1 MSRITEKR
9 DVQDQLIN
17 YLTGIGWTFIGQY
30 DLPAW
35 RHQNETEPF
44 LIDILPAQLAALNG
58 WPPGDPRI
66 EQIVRRLRLLPPT
79 LEGNEEYL
87 HALRGHWTVYDPATQ
102 RERNVTL
109 IDYRNLKANRF
120 HFTEEM
126 WFQDRDRRRMD
137 MVLFVN
143 GLPVL
148 LVENKSP
155 RLEDPGLEGFEQVQ
169 GTYTRMI
176 PEFLKY
182 PVPFTVC
189 ATRLEYG
196 ATWNP
201 DLKAFYKWKVQGRDY
216 GLEELSKSFFAH
228 EQVLKLLRDY
238 TVFYRMDDALQKFL
252 LRPHQMR
259 AVEKIVERV
268 VAGQAD
274 PNAPDRGL
282 ESHTQGSGKTLTM
295 IVAAHLLRQ
304 QPSLDNPTVL
314 FVVDRL
320 DLEAQMLQ
328 NLEAFGL
335 SAVQAVNRNHLQR
348 LLTRDTR
355 GVIVTTIHKF
365 DHMPKAAC
373 VRRNVVV
380 LVDEAHRSQEGD
392 LGVFLNA
399 ALPWAFKFGFT
410 GTPIDRGKVG
420 KGTYETFGHQ
430 ADPRGIHDEYTIN
443 ESIEDGT
450 TLRLYYTLAPTNIWV
465 DKLKLETDFTG
476 LLEEFWQLVDEEG
489 AGTQEA
495 LSQLLQRADKLLA
508 VLKAPQRI
516 EAIAAHI
523 AQHYQEHVLPLGFKA
538 LVVTPDREACALYK
552 QALDQYLPGSWT
564 RIVYSQD
571 PKRDSDLMKH
581 YYLDEEA
588 EKRVRKAFRD
598 PQQEPKL
605 LIVTQKLLTGYDA
618 PVAYAMYLDK
628 PLKDH
633 TLLQAIARVNRPHP
647 TKECGLVVDYI
658 GVFKDL
664 QRALSGN
671 TAGVEQGLIDYETL
685 KPHFADLVA
694 QTQAMLEPIDPAHVT
709 AGATQWQVQ
718 EEGVGY
724 LTEEVK
730 QRLGQERTA
739 RIVDYFWDEERRS
752 AFFTQFKELE
762 AAYEILSPDPFLRDY
777 LDDYALVAD
786 VYQAAHSYFDPKAEQ
801 RRQQRDLL
809 AKTETLIQ
817 SHTHA
822 GPVAEPLPLYPINRH
837 LADVIASD
845 QIPERVKV
853 INLQRSI
860 ITHIQE
866 HLDEAPYLVS
876 IGEEVE
882 RVIEQLKLK
891 QISAQTALEALEAKA
906 QQIVQTDEE
915 RTVSPLDNLA
925 FALRTTL
932 RASSLLAQM
941 DEAACDAVA
950 QTMAS
955 YLQEHASWRL
965 NPTIEQ
971 NVRMYLYRQLLPHT
985 PKPLKPDDVTAIVNH
1000 LLKMH
1005 SIAA

>member
-1 MSRITEKR
+1 MTRITEKR

-30 DLPAW
+30 DLPAL
-35 RHQNETEPF
+35 RHQDETEPF
-44 LIDILPAQLAALNG
+44 LIDTLRSQLAALNG
-58 WPPGDPRI
+58 WPAGDSRI
-66 EQIVRRLRLLPPT
+66 DQIVRRLRLLPPT

-109 IDYRNLKANRF
+109 IDYSNLKANRF

-155 RLEDPGLEGFEQVQ
+155 KLEDPGMEGFQQVQ
-169 GTYTRMI
+169 DTYTRMI

-182 PVPFTVC
+182 PIPFSIC

-201 DLKAFYKWKVQGRDY
+201 DLKTFYKWKANGRDY
-216 GLEELSKSFFAH
+216 GLEDLSKTFFAQ

-238 TVFYRMDDALQKFL
+238 TIFYRMDDALQKLL

-274 PNAPDRGL
+274 LTAPDRGL
-282 ESHTQGSGKTLTM
+282 EGHTQGSGKTLTM

-304 QPSLDNPTVL
+304 QPTLDNPTII

-320 DLEAQMLQ
+320 DLESQMLQ

-335 SAVQAVNRNHLQR
+335 SAIPAVNRHHLQH
-348 LLTRDTR
+348 LLAKDTR

-365 DHMPKAAC
+365 DHMPKAIC
-373 VRRNVVV
+373 LRRNVVV

-392 LGVFLNA
+392 LGVYMNA
-399 ALPWAFKFGFT
+399 ALPQAFQFGFT

-420 KGTYETFGHQ
+420 KGTYETFGHKED
-430 ADPRGIHDEYTIN
+430 ARGLHDEYTIN

-450 TLRLYYTLAPTNIWV
+450 TLPLFYTLAPTNIWV
-465 DKLKLETDFTG
+465 DKLNLEADFAP
-476 LLEEFWQLVDEEG
+476 LLDEFWQLVDEEG

-495 LSQLLQRADKLLA
+495 LSKLLERADKLMA

-516 EAIAAHI
+516 DAIAAHI
-523 AQHYQEHVLPLGFKA
+523 AQHFQDNVLPLGFKA

-552 QALDQYLPGSWT
+552 QALNQYLPESWS
-564 RIVYSQD
+564 RVVYSQA
-571 PKRDSDLMKH
+571 PKRDHDLMKE
-581 YYLDEEA
+581 YYLDEDE

-598 PQQEPKL
+598 PQQDPKL

-633 TLLQAIARVNRPHP
+633 TLLQAIARVNRPYP
-647 TKECGLVVDYI
+647 TKKSGLVVDYI

-671 TAGVEQGLIDYETL
+671 TAGVERGLIDYETL
-685 KPHFADLVA
+685 KPHFADLMA
-694 QTQAMLEPIDPAHVT
+694 QTQATLAPIDPTKVT
-709 AGATQWQVQ
+709 SAATLPQ
-718 EEGVGY
+718 ESPEGSGQISDA
-724 LTEEVK
+724 VK
-730 QRLGQERTA
+730 QRLGQDRTA
-739 RIVDYFWDEERRS
+739 RIVDYFWDEDRRS
-752 AFFTQFKELE
+752 AFFQQFKELE
-762 AAYEILSPDPFLRDY
+762 AAYEILSPDPFLYEY

-786 VYQAAHSYFDPKAEQ
+786 VYQAAHSYFDPQAEQ

-809 AKTETLIQ
+809 AKTEALIQ
-817 SHTHA
+817 THTHA
-822 GPVAEPLPLYPINRH
+822 GPVSEPLPLYPINRN

-860 ITHIQE
+860 IAHIQKNLE
-866 HLDEAPYLVS
+866 VAPYLVS

-882 RVIEQLKLK
+882 KVIEQLKLK
-891 QISAQTALEALEAKA
+891 QISAQTALAVLEAKA
-906 QQIVQTDEE
+906 QQIVETDEE
-915 RTVSPLDNLA
+915 RVASPLDNLA

-932 RASSLLAQM
+932 RAASLLAQM
-941 DEAACDAVA
+941 DDGMCDTVA
-950 QTMAS
+950 QTMAM
-955 YLQEHASWRL
+955 YLQEHASWRH
-965 NPTIEQ
+965 NSKIEQ
-971 NVRMYLYRQLLPHT
+971 SVRMDLYRQLLPHI
-985 PKPLKPDDVTAIVNH
+985 PRPFKPDDAKVIVDN

-1005 SIAA
+1005 KIAM

>member
-1 MSRITEKR
+1 
-9 DVQDQLIN
+9 V
-17 YLTGIGWTFIGQY
+17 
-30 DLPAW
+30 
-35 RHQNETEPF
+35 
-44 LIDILPAQLAALNG
+44 LNG
-58 WPPGDPRI
+58 WLHGDPRI
-66 EQIVRRLRLLPPT
+66 DQIVRRLRLLPAT
-79 LEGNEEYL
+79 LEGNEDYL
-87 HALRGHWTVYDPATQ
+87 HALRGHWTVYDPAAQ
-102 RERNVTL
+102 REHNVTL
-109 IDYRNLKANRF
+109 IDYASLKANRF

-143 GLPVL
+143 GLPVV

-155 RLEDPGLEGFEQVQ
+155 RLEDPGLEGFQQVQ
-169 GTYTRMI
+169 ETYTRMI

-182 PVPFTVC
+182 PIPFTIC

-201 DLKAFYKWKVQGRDY
+201 DLKAFYKWKASGRDY
-216 GLEELSKSFFAH
+216 GLEDLSKSFFDR

-274 PNAPDRGL
+274 LSAPDRGL

-304 QPSLDNPTVL
+304 QPALDNPTVL

-335 SAVQAVNRNHLQR
+335 TAVQAGNRHHLQH
-348 LLTRDTR
+348 LLSIDTR

-365 DHMPKAAC
+365 DHMPKDAC
-373 VRRNVVV
+373 LRRNVVV

-399 ALPWAFKFGFT
+399 ALPHAFKFGFT

-420 KGTYETFGHQ
+420 KGTYETFGHP
-430 ADPRGIHDEYTIN
+430 ADPRGVHDEYTIN

-450 TLRLYYTLAPTNIWV
+450 TLRLFYTLAPTNIWV
-465 DKLKLETDFTG
+465 DKLKLETDFAG
-476 LLEEFWQLVDEEG
+476 LLDEFWQLVDEEG

-495 LSQLLQRADKLLA
+495 LSQLLQRADKLMA

-516 EAIAAHI
+516 ESIAAHI
-523 AQHYQEHVLPLGFKA
+523 AQHVQEHVLPLGFKA

-552 QALDQYLPGSWT
+552 QALDQYLPESWS

-571 PKRDSDLMKH
+571 SKRDNDLMKR
-581 YYLDEEA
+581 YYLDEDA

-598 PQQEPKL
+598 PEQDPKL

-647 TKECGLVVDYI
+647 TKECGLIVDYI

-685 KPHFADLVA
+685 KPHFADLMA
-694 QTQAMLEPIDPAHVT
+694 QSQAMLAPMDPTSVIGGVT
-709 AGATQWQVQ
+709 TGTRQLQ
-718 EEGVGY
+718 EQGVEYITDG
-724 LTEEVK
+724 VK

-752 AFFTQFKELE
+752 AFFRQFKELE
-762 AAYEILSPDPFLRDY
+762 AAYEILSPDPFLYDY
-777 LDDYALVAD
+777 LGDYALVAD

-801 RRQQRDLL
+801 RRQQRELL
-809 AKTETLIQ
+809 AKTESLIQ

-822 GPVAEPLPLYPINRH
+822 GPVAEPLPLYPINRN

-866 HLDEAPYLVS
+866 HLEEAPYLVS

-891 QISAQTALEALEAKA
+891 QISAQTALETLEAKA
-906 QQIVQTDEE
+906 RQIVQTDEE
-915 RTVSPLDNLA
+915 RVTSPLDNLA
-925 FALRTTL
+925 FALRITL
-932 RASSLLAQM
+932 RASPLLAQM
-941 DEAACDAVA
+941 EDAACDAVV
-950 QTMAS
+950 QTMAA
-955 YLQEHASWRL
+955 YLQEHANWRL
-965 NPTIEQ
+965 NPKIEQ
-971 NVRMYLYRQLLPHT
+971 TVRMALYRHLLPHL
-985 PKPLKPDDVTAIVNH
+985 PKPVKPDEVKVIVDN

-1005 SIAA
+1005 KAVG